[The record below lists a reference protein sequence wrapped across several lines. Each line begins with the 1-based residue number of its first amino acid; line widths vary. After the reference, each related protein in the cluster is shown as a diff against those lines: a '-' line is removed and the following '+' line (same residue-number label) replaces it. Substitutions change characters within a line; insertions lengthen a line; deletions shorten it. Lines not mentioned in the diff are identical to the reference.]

1 MKLHVHAVARMRE
14 RGASEG
20 AIAST
25 LTGGERFGA
34 KFGRSG
40 FRRNFVFDGLWHG
53 RRYHMK
59 QVEVFAV
66 REDGD
71 WLVISVL
78 VK

>member
-1 MKLHVHAVARMRE
+1 MCE
-14 RGASEG
+14 RGASEEE
-20 AIAST
+20 IAST

-40 FRRNFVFDGLWHG
+40 FRRNFVFDGLWRG
-53 RRYHMK
+53 QRYHMK

-71 WLVISVL
+71 WLVISL
-78 VK
+78 IVKYL